1 MSTLFSQIIS
11 GEVEADIV
19 YKDDLVTCFRDIRP
33 KAPVH
38 ILIAPNREIA
48 TVNDLDQD
56 DIPLIGHMV
65 LTAKLLAEREGIAE
79 RGYRLVINVNQ
90 EGGQVIY
97 HLHLHLIGGRNLS
110 A

>member
-1 MSTLFSQIIS
+1 MSTLFSKIIS
-11 GEVEADIV
+11 GDVEADIV
-19 YKDDLVTCFRDIRP
+19 YQDDVVTCFRDIHP

-38 ILIAPNREIA
+38 ILIVPNREIA

-79 RGYRLVINVNQ
+79 RGYRLVINVNH

-110 A
+110 P

>member
-1 MSTLFSQIIS
+1 MSSIFSKIIS
-11 GEVEADIV
+11 GEAEADIV
-19 YKDDLVTCFRDIRP
+19 YKDEQVTCFRDIKP

-38 ILIAPNREIA
+38 ILIVPNREIA

-56 DIPLIGHMV
+56 DIPLIGHMI
-65 LTAKLLAEREGIAE
+65 LTAKMLAEREGIAE

-90 EGGQVIY
+90 EGGQLVY
-97 HLHLHLIGGRNLS
+97 HLHLHLIGGRQLR

>member
-1 MSTLFSQIIS
+1 
-11 GEVEADIV
+11 
-19 YKDDLVTCFRDIRP
+19 
-33 KAPVH
+33 
-38 ILIAPNREIA
+38 
-48 TVNDLDQD
+48 
-56 DIPLIGHMV
+56 

>member
-1 MSTLFSQIIS
+1 MSTLFSKIIS
-11 GEVEADIV
+11 GDVEADIV
-19 YKDDLVTCFRDIRP
+19 FQDEMVTCFRDIHP
-33 KAPVH
+33 QAPVH
-38 ILIAPNREIA
+38 ILIVPNREIA

-79 RGYRLVINVNQ
+79 RGYRLVINVNH

-110 A
+110 P

>member
-1 MSTLFSQIIS
+1 MSTLFSKIIS
-11 GEVEADIV
+11 GDVAADIV
-19 YKDDLVTCFRDIRP
+19 YKDDVVTCFRDIHP

-38 ILIAPNREIA
+38 ILIVPNREIA

-110 A
+110 P